1 MNRHV
6 GAGRV
11 QQSGS
16 LSSEVVGDASLQA
29 AMQPWIEMECYQ
41 LSGGDR
47 LSKVDALDL
56 GHQQIVRER
65 QMAAIQKLGI
75 MPADRCTLSY
85 CSESQDFRFSELG
98 GGAAEAVF
106 FMPAHTEF
114 DIYVPCGAQTAYVS
128 FDQNAFLAAAA
139 ALSPELWDRDVT
151 SLQQLPTAQRFALKP
166 VLDQWL
172 AVAGKVVAA
181 EGGLRETL
189 LLHHIAQA
197 VTVVRDDAV
206 LAAPSIERA
215 RAYSVCRT
223 ARAYVEECFAA
234 DCVPTVVDICRAVGV
249 SERSLQYAFQAYV
262 DMSPLSYLRL
272 CRLNRVRAVLREASV
287 EATTVTAIAMR
298 FGFLHLG
305 RFAIDYK
312 RLFGQSP
319 SVTLAS

>member
-1 MNRHV
+1 MDRQGNDIADHTRSV
-6 GAGRV
+6 LNSTLV
-11 QQSGS
+11 
-16 LSSEVVGDASLQA
+16 EDASLQA
-29 AMQPWIEMECYQ
+29 ALQPWIEMECYQ

-65 QMAAIQKLGI
+65 QMAAIQKLGV
-75 MPADRCTLSY
+75 MPADRCTVSY
-85 CSESQDFRFSELG
+85 CTENQDFRFSDLG
-98 GGAAEAVF
+98 GGAADAVF
-106 FMPAHTEF
+106 FMPARTEF

-139 ALSPELWDRDVT
+139 ALNPAQWDRGAT
-151 SLQQLPTAQRFALKP
+151 SLQQLPTVQRLALKP

-172 AVAGKVVAA
+172 TMAGEVVAA
-181 EGGLRETL
+181 EDGLRETL

-197 VTVVRDDAV
+197 VSGVRDDAV
-206 LAAPSIERA
+206 LAVPSIERA

-234 DCVPTVVDICRAVGV
+234 DCV
-249 SERSLQYAFQAYV
+249 SERSLQYAFRAYV

-272 CRLNRVRAVLREASV
+272 CRLNRVRSALRAASV
-287 EATTVTAIAMR
+287 EATTVTAVAMR

-319 SVTLAS
+319 STTLAS